1 MRYIAICSL
10 LFSVNIVF
18 AQTWNLIWSD
28 EFNGN
33 DLDSNYWSHEIGTGS
48 QNGLFGW
55 GNGELQYYQPQN
67 SVVSNGTLKI
77 IAQHE
82 PNGLVDS
89 WNNTYYYSSSRI
101 ATRDKFEFQ
110 YGKIAA
116 RIKTLDGQGFW
127 PAFWMLPSNHSWPC
141 DGEID
146 IMEQWG
152 NNGPTNITTGAAH
165 VGLCPYS
172 SSNHQYQSSS
182 YQINNGSFADNFHN
196 YEIIWSPNKI
206 EWFVDGSKF
215 FEVDSNSFN
224 QIYTWPFSSNHWYL
238 ILNLAITS
246 SGPSSSTD

>member
-101 ATRDKFEFQ
+101 VTRNK
-110 YGKIAA
+110 KP
-116 RIKTLDGQGFW
+116 RT
-127 PAFWMLPSNHSWPC
+127 
-141 DGEID
+141 
-146 IMEQWG
+146 
-152 NNGPTNITTGAAH
+152 ITT
-165 VGLCPYS
+165 
-172 SSNHQYQSSS
+172 
-182 YQINNGSFADNFHN
+182 DR
-196 YEIIWSPNKI
+196 
-206 EWFVDGSKF
+206 
-215 FEVDSNSFN
+215 
-224 QIYTWPFSSNHWYL
+224 T
-238 ILNLAITS
+238 ITS
-246 SGPSSSTD
+246 HFKKIKGTSCFELFLISAIYHV